1 MKRAFAVPTL
11 VLLAACGPKPEET
24 VARLESTF
32 NANEP
37 DAIMALFADE
47 PYMNVDGES
56 MLNNDE
62 IVSWLGRVLPKKP
75 QMKATS
81 AKTGAH
87 GKLEWSLTIERTDW
101 KALGLEPLPY
111 KAEAVID
118 KDKVKMLTLTM
129 DEAAKQTLVST
140 ITNRNDR
147 WLGALQD
154 AIKTRNGPAVLQLVT
169 EDFKATVPDFKN
181 PVNKAG
187 VAGFVKELEKN
198 GIEIVC
204 CSKKNGDGTWNGT
217 FASDHY
223 RNDIRMETVEMVTT
237 PTFADDGHIKALHM
251 QWTPA
256 AKTKVDAA
264 LADIA
269 EQAANGKKRR

>member
-37 DAIMALFADE
+37 DAIMALFAEE
-47 PYMNVDGES
+47 PYVEVDGEK

-62 IVSWLGRVLPKKP
+62 IVSWLGRVMPKKP

-81 AKTGAH
+81 EKTGAH
-87 GKLEWSLTIERTDW
+87 GKLDWTLTIERTDW
-101 KALGLEPLPY
+101 KALGLAPFPY
-111 KAEAVID
+111 KASAVID
-118 KDKVKMLTLTM
+118 KDKVKMLALTM
-129 DEAAKQTLVST
+129 DETAKQTLVST

-169 EDFKATVPDFKN
+169 DDFKMTVPDFKN
-181 PVNKAG
+181 PVTKPG
-187 VAGFVKELEKN
+187 VAAFVKELEKQS
-198 GIEIVC
+198 IELVC

-217 FASDHY
+217 FASEHY

-237 PTFADDGHIKALHM
+237 PTFADDGKIKLLNM
-251 QWTPA
+251 QWTA
-256 AKTKVDAA
+256 ASKTKIEAA

-269 EQAANGKKRR
+269 EQAANGKKRK